1 MAEIFTGSY
10 LDSQER
16 LSKGGR
22 FMQSAANLEA
32 WLMRATC
39 RLSATSAAQ
48 VRSEIQEHYESARDE
63 AIGGGATVEEADRS
77 ALASLGDASTAGR
90 QYRKV
95 LLTTSEDRLLR
106 ETTWEARAFCS
117 WFRLLLPIAAAA
129 LCAGIWFLVAG
140 KTDLALP
147 LMIGAAGMSLLFAR
161 PLMPINT
168 PARARVFRGARWAWL
183 AAVVLFAVWPDPL
196 KQSWLLVAIVWPIVW
211 VEWTLYSVRR
221 KLAVAQWPR
230 PLYL

>member
-1 MAEIFTGSY
+1 
-10 LDSQER
+10 
-16 LSKGGR
+16 
-22 FMQSAANLEA
+22 MQSAANLET

-39 RLSATSAAQ
+39 RLSDTSAAQ
-48 VRSEIQEHYESARDE
+48 VRSEIQEHYESARDD
-63 AIGGGATVEEADRS
+63 ALGGGAAPEEADRS
-77 ALASLGDASTAGR
+77 ALASLGDARTAGR
-90 QYRKV
+90 QYRRV
-95 LLTTSEDRLLR
+95 LLTTAEERLLR

-117 WFRLLLPIAAAA
+117 SRRWLLPISAAA
-129 LCAGIWFLVAG
+129 LCAGILFFIAG

-147 LMIGAAGMSLLFAR
+147 LVIGAAGMSLLFAR

-168 PARARVFRGARWAWL
+168 PARARMFRSARWAWL

-196 KQSWLLVAIVWPIVW
+196 KQSWFLVAIAWPIVW